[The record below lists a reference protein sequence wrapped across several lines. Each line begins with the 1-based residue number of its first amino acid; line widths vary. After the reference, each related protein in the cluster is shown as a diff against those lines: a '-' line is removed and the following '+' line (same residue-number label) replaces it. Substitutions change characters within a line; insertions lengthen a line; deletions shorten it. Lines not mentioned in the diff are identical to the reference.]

1 MTYFARHGSR
11 YIKPSRATAMGPS
24 PGCKTGKLDLLAT
37 SADTAQVTERKMCA
51 MRALNNQF
59 AFTSGKPVW
68 LGNVGVKPRKATVPL
83 LSPGYGMFLLS
94 GFLWPVGGRSDTQG
108 MTRRRDVGF
117 QGITA
122 ADAQGVIHSQN
133 VGIVCTPYRAG
144 LISHRAVPRRRQKS
158 GLEYRVEVRVQEVAE
173 LGNNAYRHHPSRSGS
188 GYPIRVI
195 QNASIMNAVSACT
208 SNSAILTRRL
218 SVPSSGTY
226 RTPGFKVSL
235 LNLAFWPS
243 CPCSFHFYADALQ
256 HFSVGETFGLR
267 KLRKAD
273 KNNIP
278 PLWTR
283 RKGCCA
289 Q

>member
-51 MRALNNQF
+51 MRALNNRF

-108 MTRRRDVGF
+108 TTRRRDVGF

-144 LISHRAVPRRRQKS
+144 LISHRAVPRRSKGAGGGRTCTVLCELFGAPPCDLITSSRREFILRLFSQAS
-158 GLEYRVEVRVQEVAE
+158 STQAIEY
-173 LGNNAYRHHPSRSGS
+173 
-188 GYPIRVI
+188 
-195 QNASIMNAVSACT
+195 
-208 SNSAILTRRL
+208 
-218 SVPSSGTY
+218 
-226 RTPGFKVSL
+226 
-235 LNLAFWPS
+235 
-243 CPCSFHFYADALQ
+243 
-256 HFSVGETFGLR
+256 
-267 KLRKAD
+267 
-273 KNNIP
+273 
-278 PLWTR
+278 
-283 RKGCCA
+283 
-289 Q
+289 